1 MSESNSGA
9 SETPREAPV
18 TQDADG
24 GVASLRCTAVGDP
37 CYSRQT
43 IEVCGAREQQRPT
56 ISDAANTEYLSAR
69 AMEVLQTSAGGGAR
83 RGAKVGDNV
92 LVYITAVDRGHDT
105 HRQLHRDDSTAAESV
120 VVPAKVS
127 CALRR

>member
-1 MSESNSGA
+1 MSEGNSGA

-69 AMEVLQTSAGGGAR
+69 AMEVLHTSAGGAGGPQR
-83 RGAKVGDNV
+83 R
-92 LVYITAVDRGHDT
+92 
-105 HRQLHRDDSTAAESV
+105 ESG
-120 VVPAKVS
+120 
-127 CALRR
+127 